1 VNRIFV
7 SLGSNVGDRLAYL
20 QAAVDAIETLPR
32 TRVSALSAVYI
43 TEPVGKSDQPDFL
56 NLVAELSSDLGARE
70 LFSAFKEIE
79 KRIGRTASERWGPR
93 EIDLDLLYY
102 GDAVIEELDLR
113 IPHPERANRR
123 FVLIPLVEIA
133 PEVVDPVYHTV
144 VQELLRRCPSSS
156 AVQKTTLTIHR
167 QHVES

>member
-1 VNRIFV
+1 MNRIFV

-79 KRIGRTASERWGPR
+79 
-93 EIDLDLLYY
+93 
-102 GDAVIEELDLR
+102 
-113 IPHPERANRR
+113 
-123 FVLIPLVEIA
+123 
-133 PEVVDPVYHTV
+133 
-144 VQELLRRCPSSS
+144 
-156 AVQKTTLTIHR
+156 
-167 QHVES
+167 